1 MYNLT
6 ISIHCYVMKNGFTT
20 VAIVA
25 RRLTDRILESITKI
39 DSILTALG
47 IQTLLEQKVLKALD
61 LNRDHHITA
70 RAELGGMA
78 DLVIVVG
85 GDGSILGVSRDLAGS
100 GVPVVGVNRGSLGFL
115 AAIAPDEIDEKF
127 SQILSGDF
135 SIEEH
140 FLLEA
145 QVFRRGDLM
154 SSSTALNDVVV
165 NPSSM
170 SRMMEFDLLVNEEFV
185 YNQKSDGIIVASPT
199 GSTAYALSA
208 GGPIMHPKLDA
219 LVVVPMFPHT
229 LTSRPLVV
237 NGDSSVT
244 VRIIDAAEG
253 APQLSCDSQVNL
265 PLEVG
270 DHVIINK
277 SIDPLKLL
285 YPSGH
290 SFYESCRSKL
300 DWASRLGDS
309 S

>member
-1 MYNLT
+1 
-6 ISIHCYVMKNGFTT
+6 MKKEFNV

-39 DSILTALG
+39 DSLLNEMG
-47 IQTLLEQKVLKALD
+47 IQTLLEEKLLSALK
-61 LNRDHHITA
+61 LNRGDGVVT
-70 RAELGGMA
+70 RAELGGVA

-115 AAIAPDEIDEKF
+115 AAIAPGDIEEKF
-127 SQILSGDF
+127 EQILSGDY
-135 SIEEH
+135 SIEDH

-145 QVFRRGDLM
+145 QVFRDDVLV

-185 YNQKSDGIIVASPT
+185 YNQRSDGIIVASPT
-199 GSTAYALSA
+199 GSTAYSLSA
-208 GGPIMHPKLDA
+208 GGPIMHPRLDA
-219 LVVVPMFPHT
+219 VVVVPMFPHT

-237 NGDSSVT
+237 SGDSTVT

-253 APQLSCDSQVNL
+253 APQLSCDSQINL

-270 DHVIINK
+270 DVVKVGK
-277 SIDPLKLL
+277 SAEPLNLL
-285 YPSGH
+285 YPAGH

-300 DWASRLGDS
+300 DWASRLGGS
-309 S
+309 E

>member
-1 MYNLT
+1 
-6 ISIHCYVMKNGFTT
+6 MKKEFNV

-39 DSILTALG
+39 DSLLNEMG
-47 IQTLLEQKVLKALD
+47 IQTLLEEKVLSALK
-61 LNRDHHITA
+61 LNRGDGVVT
-70 RAELGGMA
+70 RAELGGVA

-115 AAIAPDEIDEKF
+115 AAIAPGDIEEKF
-127 SQILSGDF
+127 EQILSGDY
-135 SIEEH
+135 SIEDH

-145 QVFRRGDLM
+145 QVFRDDVLV

-185 YNQKSDGIIVASPT
+185 YNQRSDGIIVASPT
-199 GSTAYALSA
+199 GSTAYSLSA
-208 GGPIMHPKLDA
+208 GGPIMHPRLDA
-219 LVVVPMFPHT
+219 VVVVPMFPHT

-237 NGDSSVT
+237 SGDSTVM

-253 APQLSCDSQVNL
+253 APQLSCDSQINL

-270 DHVIINK
+270 DVVKVGK
-277 SIDPLKLL
+277 SKEPLNLL
-285 YPSGH
+285 YPAGH

-300 DWASRLGDS
+300 DWASRLGGS
-309 S
+309 E

>member
-1 MYNLT
+1 
-6 ISIHCYVMKNGFTT
+6 MKKEFNV

-39 DSILTALG
+39 DSLLNEMG
-47 IQTLLEQKVLKALD
+47 IQTLLEEKLLSALK
-61 LNRDHHITA
+61 LNRGDGVVT
-70 RAELGGMA
+70 RAELGGVA

-115 AAIAPDEIDEKF
+115 AAIAPGDIEEKF
-127 SQILSGDF
+127 EQILSGDY
-135 SIEEH
+135 SIEDH

-145 QVFRRGDLM
+145 QVFRDDVLV

-185 YNQKSDGIIVASPT
+185 YNQRSDGIIVASQT
-199 GSTAYALSA
+199 GSTAYSLSA
-208 GGPIMHPKLDA
+208 GGPIMHPRLDA
-219 LVVVPMFPHT
+219 VVVVPMFPHT

-237 NGDSSVT
+237 SGDSTVM

-253 APQLSCDSQVNL
+253 APQLSCDSQINL

-270 DHVIINK
+270 DVVKVGK
-277 SIDPLKLL
+277 SEEPLNLL
-285 YPSGH
+285 YPAGH

-300 DWASRLGDS
+300 DWASRLGGTE
-309 S
+309 